1 MTIMNNIRHKIAVAA
16 GVAAVSILAFVASA
30 QEQKKSNVSPEQE
43 KKMTEFI
50 QTQVDRLTDNL
61 NLETW
66 QTFYVDSIMNHDMRA
81 LQEELADLSSAKVSN
96 TEIYVKVNDK
106 WNEKIYN
113 SMKAV
118 LNETQWARY
127 LKMGAGKDKKM
138 RDKRA
143 AKAAAK

>member
-1 MTIMNNIRHKIAVAA
+1 MNNIRHKIAVAA

-50 QTQVDRLTDNL
+50 QTQVERLTDNL

>member
-50 QTQVDRLTDNL
+50 QTQVERLTDNL

>member
-1 MTIMNNIRHKIAVAA
+1 MTIMNNIRHKIVAAAAVASIFIL
-16 GVAAVSILAFVASA
+16 GLAATA
-30 QEQKKSNVSPEQE
+30 QERKESKITPEQE

-96 TEIYVKVNDK
+96 TEIYIKVNDK

-127 LKMGAGKDKKM
+127 LKMGAAKDKKM

-143 AKAAAK
+143 AKSAGK